1 MKAIVCSELGPP
13 ESLAL
18 QDIPTPE
25 PGPGQVRVR
34 VAAAG
39 VNFPDTLVVQ
49 GLYQHKPELP
59 FTPGSEA
66 AGVVDAVGDGVTHVR
81 VGDRVLAFTGE
92 GAFAEHLVA
101 PAAVVAPV
109 PDALSLDVA
118 AGFLLTYGT
127 SHHALRQRANL
138 QEGETLLVLGAAGGV
153 GLAAVELGA
162 LMGARVVAAAST
174 EEKLALCREYGA
186 AETINYVEEDLRD
199 GLKRVLGKAKPDV
212 VFDPV
217 GGEMSEAA
225 FRSLGWNGRY
235 LVVGFAAG
243 EIPSLSLNLPLVKGA
258 ALVGVF
264 WGAFVQREP
273 KVHRANMAELVG
285 WVEAG
290 KIRPHVSKRFPL
302 ERTPEALRWMMDR
315 KAMGKVIVEMP
326 EGGG

>member
-1 MKAIVCSELGPP
+1 MKAVVCSELGPP
-13 ESLAL
+13 EQLAL

-25 PGPGQVRVR
+25 PGPGEVRVR

-49 GLYQHKPELP
+49 GLYQHRPELP
-59 FTPGSEA
+59 FTPGGEA
-66 AGVVDAVGDGVTHVR
+66 AGVVDAVGEGVTHVAP
-81 VGDRVLAFTGE
+81 GDRVLAFTGE
-92 GAFAEHLVA
+92 GAFAEYLVA

-109 PDALSLDVA
+109 PEALALDVA
-118 AGFLLTYGT
+118 AGFLLAYGT
-127 SHHALRQRANL
+127 VHHALRQRANL

-153 GLAAVELGA
+153 GLAAVELGT
-162 LMGARVVAAAST
+162 LLGARVVAAAST

-186 AETINYVEEDLRD
+186 AETINYAEEDLRE
-199 GLKRVLGKAKPDV
+199 GLQRVLGKGKPDV
-212 VFDPV
+212 IFDPV
-217 GGEMSEAA
+217 GGALSEAA
-225 FRSLGWNGRY
+225 FRSIGWNGRH

-243 EIPSLSLNLPLVKGA
+243 DIPALSLNLPLVKGA

-273 KVHRANMAELVG
+273 KVHRANMAELIG

-290 KIRPHVSKRFPL
+290 RIKPHVSKRFPL

-315 KAMGKVIVEMP
+315 KAMGKVIVEMST
-326 EGGG
+326 GAG